1 MSTRPAHLMA
11 DLGTGTP
18 KAQTPISTD
27 LVRRLI
33 ASQFPALADMPVSFV
48 AEGWDN
54 AMYGVGEDL
63 CARIPRRKVAE
74 DLIKLEQKWLTKL
87 APSLPVAIPAVVH
100 VGKPA
105 MGYPWAWSLVPWFE
119 GEEVGTSALDEG
131 EGQSLGQFL
140 KALHKDAPKNAPI
153 SDCRGGPL
161 TTRVDLVAFRSARLA
176 ADFAWIAPDIMP
188 IWQEGFAA
196 PPENL
201 RTWLHGDLHPRNV
214 LMRGGKLS
222 AVIDWGDMCAGDPA
236 TDLAAL
242 WMLLPNPQSRA
253 LAIDVYQPTKATLLR
268 AKAWAIT
275 WGLLLLDTG
284 RVDSPKHAV
293 IGETILRQVLMG

>member
-1 MSTRPAHLMA
+1 MSTCPATLPA

-18 KAQTPISTD
+18 KAQTDISTD
-27 LVRRLI
+27 LVKRLI
-33 ASQFPALADMPVSFV
+33 ADQFPALAQAPVTFV

-54 AMYGVGEDL
+54 AMYRVGDDL

-87 APSLPVAIPAVVH
+87 APTLPVAIPAVVH
-100 VGKPA
+100 VGQPA
-105 MGYPWAWSLVPWFE
+105 MGYPWLWSLVPWFD
-119 GEEVGTSALDEG
+119 GEEVGVSLLDAKEGTALG
-131 EGQSLGQFL
+131 HFL
-140 KALHKDAPKNAPI
+140 KALHRPAPPHAPI

-161 TTRVDLVAFRSARLA
+161 TTRVDLVAFRAQRLA
-176 ADFAWIAPDIMP
+176 HDFGWIERDILP
-188 IWQEGFAA
+188 IWEQGLAA

-214 LMRGGKLS
+214 LMRDGKIL

-242 WMLLPNPQSRA
+242 WMLLPTPQSRA
-253 LAIDVYQPTKATLLR
+253 LAIDVYQPSQATLLR

-284 RVDSPKHAV
+284 RVDNQNHAV
-293 IGETILRQVLMG
+293 IGETILRQVLLG

>member
-1 MSTRPAHLMA
+1 MSTRPAHLIA

-18 KAQTPISTD
+18 KAQTELSVD
-27 LVRRLI
+27 LVKNLI
-33 ASQFPALADMPVSFV
+33 VDQFPTLAHLPVTFV

-54 AMYGVGEDL
+54 AMYRVGADL
-63 CARIPRRKVAE
+63 SARIPRRKVAE

-87 APSLPVAIPAVVH
+87 APTLPIAIPAVVH
-100 VGKPA
+100 VGQPA
-105 MGYPWAWSLVPWFE
+105 FGYPWVWSLVPWFD
-119 GEEVGTSALDEG
+119 GEEVGTGKLDES
-131 EGQSLGQFL
+131 EGAALGHFL
-140 KALHKDAPKNAPI
+140 KALHQPAPKNAPI

-161 TTRVDLVAFRSARLA
+161 TTRAELVTFRTARLA
-176 ADFAWIAPDIMP
+176 DDFPWIARDILP
-188 IWQEGFAA
+188 IWEQGFAA

-214 LMRGGKLS
+214 LMRDGKLS

-236 TDLAAL
+236 TDLAAF
-242 WMLLPNPQSRA
+242 WMLLPNPESRA
-253 LAIDVYQPTKATLLR
+253 LAIDFYQPTEPTLLR

-284 RVDSPKHAV
+284 RIDNPKHAV
-293 IGETILRQVLMG
+293 IGEMILRQVLMG